1 MFDEPEFDPEIEDEP
16 FFCCRCRTTDD
27 SELLETFGRGG
38 PLLSVSVIS
47 RVGPNLMPRLCGS
60 CGDALID
67 FLCRADGARGASEG
81 CAAPIPASLIN
92 PGMN

>member
-47 RVGPNLMPRLCGS
+47 RVGPTRMLRLCDS
-60 CGDALID
+60 CGAALLD
-67 FLCRADGARGASEG
+67 FLCRTAGPRGSSEG
-81 CAAPIPASLIN
+81 VAAPIPDSLIN
-92 PGMN
+92 PGAN